1 MFQYPTCDMYFN
13 TECGSQMH
21 TVEVHAC
28 LDQPIACEVIET
40 NNSEVSGCGWKQSDN
55 LSIWDTPRLEETGI
69 ILF

>member
-1 MFQYPTCDMYFN
+1 
-13 TECGSQMH
+13 MH

-28 LDQPIACEVIET
+28 LEQPIACEVIET